1 MERITAQSSRLIDCG
16 PPIKTA
22 TTEAELTSLQ
32 TGRAEDQASLEQLA
46 RDHYSEHV
54 ISRAEFLAARMPL
67 QERIAA
73 AERLIDQAAM
83 TRPEVRSIEVPTSLD
98 NMESGIEER
107 RRLITACLEKVLIRP
122 APRPGTGRFDPTRI
136 SVVSRAGEVLAVVQ
150 SATMAFELHDGDG
163 NVRLAL

>member
-1 MERITAQSSRLIDCG
+1 MGTRVPKPAGGVRYACVNAPGRKGCGRVTILAGPTEEIVERITAQSSRLIDCG
-16 PPIKTA
+16 PPIETA

-73 AERLIDQAAM
+73 AERLGS
-83 TRPEVRSIEVPTSLD
+83 TRPPCRGPRCARTTPRH
-98 NMESGIEER
+98 R
-107 RRLITACLEKVLIRP
+107 RTAWKP
-122 APRPGTGRFDPTRI
+122 A
-136 SVVSRAGEVLAVVQ
+136 SKSAGA
-150 SATMAFELHDGDG
+150 
-163 NVRLAL
+163 